1 MSATSRR
8 LQLSRTLFYANFR
21 VNLLLCPSLFSSTS
35 LATLAQWN
43 GQPIRAWR
51 KLPQLIFEVETNP
64 ATRWQPLAP
73 SVCFGACQTIT
84 SASRRPPLAPRVQ
97 RPSRLFPLPDL
108 LQGTAFP
115 RGPLRTCLA
124 ASKLATIF
132 VRLSSP
138 ILVVQAFSQSV
149 TQSSCSFLSKASPS
163 KWAVPPHAT
172 LYTPLFYPFSFSHGL
187 SADLFHAFDHATGD
201 LDVDLPTWLR
211 SDAPLHHPPFSPLAV
226 PFPFIQGPSLGTSL
240 L

>member
-21 VNLLLCPSLFSSTS
+21 VNLLLRPSLFSSTS

-124 ASKLATIF
+124 ACKLATIF

-138 ILVVQAFSQSV
+138 ILVVSGLFPISHSV
-149 TQSSCSFLSKASPS
+149 VLLVPQQGISFQVGCPSARNALYPIIFTHSPS
-163 KWAVPPHAT
+163 HTVSRPTCSTRSTTQQAT
-172 LYTPLFYPFSFSHGL
+172 STLTCLPGSVLTHPCITLPFHPWRCLSPLFRDP
-187 SADLFHAFDHATGD
+187 A
-201 LDVDLPTWLR
+201 
-211 SDAPLHHPPFSPLAV
+211 
-226 PFPFIQGPSLGTSL
+226 
-240 L
+240 